1 MNLLDLRFLDKEA
14 LVENRI
20 KWGVMGTASIAAGC
34 TIPGMQKAGNC
45 ELYAIAGRSLKK
57 AEEFKERF
65 GFEKAYEGYD
75 ALLADPEVQAVYI
88 PLPNDIHVEWV
99 VKALN
104 AKKHVL
110 CEKPIAL
117 NETELRKMFKAARD
131 NGVYLMEAYAYLHS
145 PFVAEMKRIISS
157 GEIGDVDYIDT
168 AFLIQDF
175 TSDFRLHK
183 ELGGGGIYDVGCYSS
198 TMILSLVDSDIDYI
212 KAEAEFYDDEVDHLA
227 SVLLKFKNGVRASF
241 HAGMLLGK
249 DSADR
254 YDRFYIHGSKGFI
267 RANYEYN
274 QEGEI
279 TYKLTTKPS
288 NHEWNTK
295 ELKINAA
302 SNYQLE
308 TEQMGRVVLGL
319 EKPHITEEFSIKN
332 MRLLDR
338 ILDKVGYADSR
349 KEYILDNGAVIPSVG
364 FGSFKS
370 TDERGEEAIVDAL
383 KTGYRFIDT
392 AAFYDNEEQ
401 IGNAIDLYAKEL
413 GISYEEARSGI
424 FLSSKVWPT
433 ELGREKTL
441 KSFEESCK
449 RLRTDHLDMFL
460 IHWPKEDHAEGVLK
474 EDNHWFDKVKESWT
488 LMEEL
493 YEAGKIKV
501 IGLSNFL
508 PHHIRPLLKCAKIKP
523 MADQLELHVGYMQEY
538 ALSYL
543 KDEGILPIAWSPL
556 GRGSLLGD
564 ELISKIAAKYGRTNA
579 QILLKY
585 ILQRGVPVVAKAS
598 KPERMKENLDIFGFK
613 IDEEDMS
620 LLSCLPQRGWSG
632 EHPDFPNLD

>member
-1 MNLLDLRFLDKEA
+1 MEKK
-14 LVENRI
+14 I
-20 KWGVMGTASIAAGC
+20 KWGVMGTAGIAAGC
-34 TIPGMQKAGNC
+34 TIPGMQKAKNC

-75 ALLADPEVQAVYI
+75 ALLNDPEVQAVYV
-88 PLPNDIHVEWV
+88 PLPNDIHLEWV

-104 AKKHVL
+104 AGKHVL

-117 NETELRKMFKAARD
+117 NETELRKMFKAAKD

-145 PFVAEMKRIISS
+145 PFIAELKRIIAS
-157 GEIGDVDYIDT
+157 GEIGEVDYIDT

-198 TMILSLVDSDIDYI
+198 TMILSLVDSEIDYI
-212 KAEAEFYDDEVDHLA
+212 KADAEFYEDKVDHLA

-254 YDRFYIHGSKGFI
+254 YDRLYIHGSKGYI
-267 RANYEYN
+267 RADYEYN

-279 TYKLTTKPS
+279 SYKLTTKPS
-288 NHEWNTK
+288 NYEWNTK
-295 ELKINAA
+295 ELRVTAA
-302 SNYQLE
+302 SNYTLE
-308 TEQMGRVVLGL
+308 VEQMGRVALGL
-319 EKPHITEEFSIKN
+319 EKPFITEEFSLKN

-349 KEYILDNGAVIPSVG
+349 CEYILDNGVALPSVG

-370 TDERGEEAIVDAL
+370 TDERGEDVIVDAL
-383 KTGYRFIDT
+383 KAGYKYIDT

-401 IGNAIDLYAKEL
+401 IGSAINKYAEEL
-413 GISYEEARSGI
+413 GKTYGEVRSEI
-424 FLSSKVWPT
+424 FLSSKVWPS

-449 RLRTDHLDMFL
+449 RLGTDYLDMFL
-460 IHWPKEDHAEGVLK
+460 IHWPKENHTGGIFDG
-474 EDNHWFDKVKESWT
+474 DNRWIEKVKESWA

-508 PHHIRPLLKCAKIKP
+508 PHHIRPLLKSAKIKP
-523 MADQLELHVGYMQEY
+523 MTDQLELHVGYMQEY
-538 ALSYL
+538 AISFL

-564 ELISKIAAKYGRTNA
+564 ENISKMSAKYGRTNA

-585 ILQRGVPVVAKAS
+585 LLQRGIPVVAKAS
-598 KPERMKENLDIFGFK
+598 KPERMKENLDIFGFE
-613 IDEEDMS
+613 IGEDDMS
-620 LLSCLPQRGWSG
+620 FLSCLPERGWSG
-632 EHPDFPNLD
+632 EHPDLPNLY